1 MLRADFHIHT
11 HYSADSNLKPEEIL
25 KAAKTKSL
33 DVIGVVDHGEI
44 KGGLEVEKLAV
55 DQKIIVFP
63 GEEIYTKE
71 GEIIAFGIKK
81 RIPEG
86 LGLIETSKIV
96 KKQGG
101 FLIVPHPFDT
111 FRRGLKSSAYKII
124 KYIDAVEG
132 FNARS
137 LFSKFNEKAKT
148 FAKEND
154 LPIIAGSDAHF
165 ANEIGTGITL
175 INSKPNKPG
184 IINAIKNKNVE
195 ITGKKTGV
203 KPHLDTFF
211 QKFRG

>member
-1 MLRADFHIHT
+1 
-11 HYSADSNLKPEEIL
+11 
-25 KAAKTKSL
+25 
-33 DVIGVVDHGEI
+33 
-44 KGGLEVEKLAV
+44 
-55 DQKIIVFP
+55 
-63 GEEIYTKE
+63 
-71 GEIIAFGIKK
+71 
-81 RIPEG
+81 
-86 LGLIETSKIV
+86 
-96 KKQGG
+96 
-101 FLIVPHPFDT
+101 
-111 FRRGLKSSAYKII
+111 LKSSAYKII